1 MRALTVRAVLFA
13 GLGDFFPLYAIYALM
28 FADHGLNAGQISS
41 LFALWSATAFLLEV
55 PSGAW
60 ADTVSR
66 RGLLV
71 LSGVLLTLGFTLWTV
86 LPSYLGFAAG
96 FVVWGVSGAL
106 RSGTFEALL
115 YDELSLRGEPSAFPR
130 ILGYTRA
137 GTEIAV
143 LIAILAATPLYL
155 IGGYPLIG
163 WVSVA
168 MAAAHTVVALSLPGA
183 PKAVSAAEVEEIEG
197 DPTGAPKA
205 STADVAAETITAAP
219 PSAAGSDPSG
229 VPKPSVMP
237 GASGASSASTPS
249 DSSVAPDP
257 SVTPGPSVASSRS
270 VAPDPIA
277 ASSRPVAA
285 DPARAPSPSA
295 APDSPVAPD
304 SSAAVSSSVTPGPSA
319 GPITR
324 YLSMLRSGL
333 AEATRVRTVRNG
345 VVLGALLYG
354 ITAFDEYFALVAGEA
369 GVATAVVPVLVA
381 ITVVGSLIG
390 SVTAGRTETMR
401 ARTMGMA
408 VAVAG
413 VLFIA
418 GAVVVGLATR
428 WPAAMYVLAGSGFVA
443 LGVSYGVIYNAGV
456 VAAARLQDAIEG
468 PARATVTSVSGLL
481 SEVVSLAA
489 FGFVALVTVWLS
501 MSATVALLGIGVLAI
516 AAVTPAWLP
525 RRPAPSTTST
535 SSGR

>member
-1 MRALTVRAVLFA
+1 MRALTARAVLFA
-13 GLGDFFPLYAIYALM
+13 GLGDFFPLYAIYALL
-28 FADHGLNAGQISS
+28 FADYGLNAGQISS

-96 FVVWGVSGAL
+96 FVVWGISGAL

-168 MAAAHTVVALSLPGA
+168 MAAAHTCLALSLPGA
-183 PKAVSAAEVEEIEG
+183 PKAVSAGDVEELEE
-197 DPTGAPKA
+197 DSTGAP
-205 STADVAAETITAAP
+205 VAP
-219 PSAAGSDPSG
+219 AAGSPAEAIT
-229 VPKPSVMP
+229 PAPQRTAP
-237 GASGASSASTPS
+237 TSS
-249 DSSVAPDP
+249 D
-257 SVTPGPSVASSRS
+257 
-270 VAPDPIA
+270 
-277 ASSRPVAA
+277 
-285 DPARAPSPSA
+285 
-295 APDSPVAPD
+295 
-304 SSAAVSSSVTPGPSA
+304 

-324 YLSMLRSGL
+324 YLAMLRSGL
-333 AEATRVRTVRNG
+333 AEATRINSVRNG

-401 ARTMGMA
+401 ARTMGIA

-413 VLFIA
+413 ALFIA
-418 GAVVVGLATR
+418 GAVVVGLAAR

-443 LGVSYGVIYNAGV
+443 LGLSYGVIYNASV

-501 MSATVALLGIGVLAI
+501 MSATVALLGLGVLAI

-525 RRPAPSTTST
+525 RRPPPSSSST
-535 SSGR
+535 SHGR

>member
-13 GLGDFFPLYAIYALM
+13 GLGDFFPLYAIYALL

-66 RGLLV
+66 RALLV

-168 MAAAHTVVALSLPGA
+168 MAAAHTIVALSLPGA
-183 PKAVSAAEVEEIEG
+183 PKAVSAAEVEHLEE
-197 DPTGAPKA
+197 DP
-205 STADVAAETITAAP
+205 TAAP
-219 PSAAGSDPSG
+219 AAESAAEVIAPTPQRAAGSDPSAA
-229 VPKPSVMP
+229 PKP
-237 GASGASSASTPS
+237 
-249 DSSVAPDP
+249 SVAPDP
-257 SVTPGPSVASSRS
+257 SASPDRY
-270 VAPDPIA
+270 VAP
-277 ASSRPVAA
+277 
-285 DPARAPSPSA
+285 APS
-295 APDSPVAPD
+295 D
-304 SSAAVSSSVTPGPSA
+304 

-324 YLSMLRSGL
+324 YLAMLRSGL

-345 VVLGALLYG
+345 VMLGALLYG

-401 ARTMGMA
+401 ARTMGIA

-413 VLFIA
+413 VLFVA

-501 MSATVALLGIGVLAI
+501 MSATVALLGLGVLAI

-525 RRPAPSTTST
+525 RRPAPSTSST

>member
-1 MRALTVRAVLFA
+1 MRALTARAVLFA
-13 GLGDFFPLYAIYALM
+13 GLGDFFPLYAIYALL

-96 FVVWGVSGAL
+96 FVVWGISGAL

-143 LIAILAATPLYL
+143 LIAILAATPLHL

-168 MAAAHTVVALSLPGA
+168 MAAAHTCVALSLPGA
-183 PKAVSAAEVEEIEG
+183 PKAVSAGDVEELEE
-197 DPTGAPKA
+197 DPTGA
-205 STADVAAETITAAP
+205 SVAP
-219 PSAAGSDPSG
+219 AAGSPAEAIT
-229 VPKPSVMP
+229 PAPQRTAP
-237 GASGASSASTPS
+237 TSS
-249 DSSVAPDP
+249 D
-257 SVTPGPSVASSRS
+257 
-270 VAPDPIA
+270 
-277 ASSRPVAA
+277 
-285 DPARAPSPSA
+285 
-295 APDSPVAPD
+295 
-304 SSAAVSSSVTPGPSA
+304 

-324 YLSMLRSGL
+324 YLAMLRSGL
-333 AEATRVRTVRNG
+333 AEATRIKSVRNG

-401 ARTMGMA
+401 ARTMGIA

-413 VLFIA
+413 ALFIA
-418 GAVVVGLATR
+418 GAVVVGLAAR
-428 WPAAMYVLAGSGFVA
+428 WPAALYVLAGSGFVA
-443 LGVSYGVIYNAGV
+443 LGVSYGVIYNASV

-501 MSATVALLGIGVLAI
+501 MSATVALLGLGVLAI

-525 RRPAPSTTST
+525 RRPAPSSSST
-535 SSGR
+535 GHGR

>member
-13 GLGDFFPLYAIYALM
+13 GLGDFFPLYAIYALL

-71 LSGVLLTLGFTLWTV
+71 LSGVLLTTGFTLWTV
-86 LPSYLGFAAG
+86 VPNYFGFAAG

-115 YDELSLRGEPSAFPR
+115 YDELSVRGEPSAFPR

-137 GTEIAV
+137 ATETAV

-155 IGGYPLIG
+155 VGGYPLIG

-168 MAAAHTVVALSLPGA
+168 MAVAHTAVALTLPAA
-183 PKAVSAAEVEEIEG
+183 PKSVSAGEVDELEDEP
-197 DPTGAPKA
+197 DTVPAAATTPT
-205 STADVAAETITAAP
+205 
-219 PSAAGSDPSG
+219 
-229 VPKPSVMP
+229 
-237 GASGASSASTPS
+237 
-249 DSSVAPDP
+249 
-257 SVTPGPSVASSRS
+257 
-270 VAPDPIA
+270 
-277 ASSRPVAA
+277 
-285 DPARAPSPSA
+285 AR
-295 APDSPVAPD
+295 
-304 SSAAVSSSVTPGPSA
+304 
-319 GPITR
+319 PITR
-324 YLSMLRSGL
+324 YLSMLRSGVG
-333 AEATRVRTVRNG
+333 EATRIKSVRNG
-345 VVLGALLYG
+345 VLLGALLYG

-369 GVATAVVPVLVA
+369 GVATAVVPVLVG

-401 ARTMGMA
+401 ARTMGIA

-418 GAVVVGLATR
+418 GAVVVGLAVR
-428 WPAAMYVLAGSGFVA
+428 WPAAMYVLTGSGFIA
-443 LGVSYGVIYNAGV
+443 LGISYGIVYNATV
-456 VAAARLQDAIEG
+456 VSAARLQDAIEG

-501 MSATVALLGIGVLAI
+501 MSATVALLGFGVLAI

-525 RRPAPSTTST
+525 RRSTV
-535 SSGR
+535 SSRNVDLSG

>member
-13 GLGDFFPLYAIYALM
+13 GLGDFFPLYAIYALL

-71 LSGVLLTLGFTLWTV
+71 LSGVLLTVGFTLWTV
-86 LPSYLGFAAG
+86 WPSYLGFAAG

-143 LIAILAATPLYL
+143 LVAILAATPLYL

-168 MAAAHTVVALSLPGA
+168 MAAAHTCVALSLPGA
-183 PKAVSAAEVEEIEG
+183 PKAVSAGDVEELEE
-197 DPTGAPKA
+197 DPTSASVAP
-205 STADVAAETITAAP
+205 
-219 PSAAGSDPSG
+219 AAGSPAKAIT
-229 VPKPSVMP
+229 PAPQRTAP
-237 GASGASSASTPS
+237 TPS
-249 DSSVAPDP
+249 D
-257 SVTPGPSVASSRS
+257 
-270 VAPDPIA
+270 
-277 ASSRPVAA
+277 
-285 DPARAPSPSA
+285 
-295 APDSPVAPD
+295 
-304 SSAAVSSSVTPGPSA
+304 

-324 YLSMLRSGL
+324 YLAMLRSGL
-333 AEATRVRTVRNG
+333 AEATRIKSVRNG

-401 ARTMGMA
+401 ARTMGIA

-413 VLFIA
+413 ALFIA
-418 GAVVVGLATR
+418 GAVVVGLAAR
-428 WPAAMYVLAGSGFVA
+428 WPAALYVLAGSGFVA
-443 LGVSYGVIYNAGV
+443 LGVSYGVIYNASV

-501 MSATVALLGIGVLAI
+501 MSATVALLGLGVLAI

-525 RRPAPSTTST
+525 RRPAPSSSST
-535 SSGR
+535 GHGR

>member
-1 MRALTVRAVLFA
+1 MRALTVRAVLFT
-13 GLGDFFPLYAIYALM
+13 GLGDFFPLYAVYALL

-71 LSGVLLTLGFTLWTV
+71 LSGLLLTLGFTLWTL
-86 LPSYLGFAAG
+86 LPSYFGFAAG

-183 PKAVSAAEVEEIEG
+183 PKAVSTADVDEVEE
-197 DPTGAPKA
+197 DPTGA
-205 STADVAAETITAAP
+205 STARAVGAAADRTAVAPEPTAL
-219 PSAAGSDPSG
+219 PSAAAGP
-229 VPKPSVMP
+229 
-237 GASGASSASTPS
+237 TPPE
-249 DSSVAPDP
+249 A
-257 SVTPGPSVASSRS
+257 PGPSPRPTSS
-270 VAPDPIA
+270 D
-277 ASSRPVAA
+277 
-285 DPARAPSPSA
+285 
-295 APDSPVAPD
+295 
-304 SSAAVSSSVTPGPSA
+304 

-324 YLSMLRSGL
+324 YLTMLRSGL
-333 AEATRVRTVRNG
+333 AEATRITTVRNG

-401 ARTMGMA
+401 ARTMGIA
-408 VAVAG
+408 IAAAG
-413 VLFIA
+413 ALFIA
-418 GAVVVGLATR
+418 GAVVVGLAAR
-428 WPAAMYVLAGSGFVA
+428 WPAALYVLAGSGFVA
-443 LGVSYGVIYNAGV
+443 LGVSYGVIYNTSV

-489 FGFVALVTVWLS
+489 FGFVALATVWLS
-501 MSATVALLGIGVLAI
+501 MSATVALLGIGVLMI

-525 RRPAPSTTST
+525 RRPRPS
-535 SSGR
+535 SS

>member
-1 MRALTVRAVLFA
+1 MRALTARAVLFA
-13 GLGDFFPLYAIYALM
+13 GLGDFFPLYAIYALL

-96 FVVWGVSGAL
+96 FVVWGISGAL

-168 MAAAHTVVALSLPGA
+168 MAAAHTCVALSLPGA
-183 PKAVSAAEVEEIEG
+183 PKAVSAGDVEELEE
-197 DPTGAPKA
+197 DPTGAP
-205 STADVAAETITAAP
+205 VAP
-219 PSAAGSDPSG
+219 AAGSQAEAITPA
-229 VPKPSVMP
+229 PQRTAPT
-237 GASGASSASTPS
+237 SS
-249 DSSVAPDP
+249 D
-257 SVTPGPSVASSRS
+257 
-270 VAPDPIA
+270 
-277 ASSRPVAA
+277 
-285 DPARAPSPSA
+285 
-295 APDSPVAPD
+295 
-304 SSAAVSSSVTPGPSA
+304 

-324 YLSMLRSGL
+324 YLAMLRSGL
-333 AEATRVRTVRNG
+333 AEATRIKSVRNG

-401 ARTMGMA
+401 ARTMGIA

-413 VLFIA
+413 ALFIA
-418 GAVVVGLATR
+418 GAVVVGLAAR

-443 LGVSYGVIYNAGV
+443 LGLSYGVIYNASV

-501 MSATVALLGIGVLAI
+501 MSATVALLGLGVLAI

-525 RRPAPSTTST
+525 RRPAPSSSST
-535 SSGR
+535 GHGR

>member
-1 MRALTVRAVLFA
+1 MRALTVRAVLFS
-13 GLGDFFPLYAIYALM
+13 GLGDFFPLYAIYALL

-96 FVVWGVSGAL
+96 FVVWGISGAL

-137 GTEIAV
+137 GTEVAV

-168 MAAAHTVVALSLPGA
+168 MAAAHTCVALSLPGA
-183 PKAVSAAEVEEIEG
+183 PKSVSAGDVEELEE
-197 DPTGAPKA
+197 DPTGASVAPA
-205 STADVAAETITAAP
+205 AGSPAEAITPAPQRTAGSDLAAAAEPSVAQG
-219 PSAAGSDPSG
+219 PSAATG
-229 VPKPSVMP
+229 
-237 GASGASSASTPS
+237 
-249 DSSVAPDP
+249 
-257 SVTPGPSVASSRS
+257 RS
-270 VAPDPIA
+270 VAPDPIV
-277 ASSRPVAA
+277 ASSRPVAH
-285 DPARAPSPSA
+285 DPSDVSSPSA
-295 APDSPVAPD
+295 VPDQFAVRDRKAAPDRYVAPT
-304 SSAAVSSSVTPGPSA
+304 SSG

-324 YLSMLRSGL
+324 YLAMLRSGL
-333 AEATRVRTVRNG
+333 AEATRIKSVRNG

-401 ARTMGMA
+401 ARTMGIA

-413 VLFIA
+413 ALFIA
-418 GAVVVGLATR
+418 GAVVVGLAAR
-428 WPAAMYVLAGSGFVA
+428 WPAAMYALAVSGFVA
-443 LGVSYGVIYNAGV
+443 LGLSYGVVYNASV

-501 MSATVALLGIGVLAI
+501 MSATVALLGLGVLAI

-525 RRPAPSTTST
+525 RRPPPPSSSST
-535 SSGR
+535 SHGR

>member
-13 GLGDFFPLYAIYALM
+13 GLGDFFPLYAIYALL

-197 DPTGAPKA
+197 DPTGASKA
-205 STADVAAETITAAP
+205 SIDVAAETITAAP

-237 GASGASSASTPS
+237 GASGASSASTPP
-249 DSSVAPDP
+249 DSSVALDP

-270 VAPDPIA
+270 VA
-277 ASSRPVAA
+277 A

-295 APDSPVAPD
+295 APDSSVAPD
-304 SSAAVSSSVTPGPSA
+304 SSAAASSSVTPGPSA

-401 ARTMGMA
+401 ARTMGIA

-501 MSATVALLGIGVLAI
+501 MSATVALIGLGVLAI

-525 RRPAPSTTST
+525 RRPAPSSSST
-535 SSGR
+535 DRGG

>member
-13 GLGDFFPLYAIYALM
+13 GLGDFFPLYAIYALL

-168 MAAAHTVVALSLPGA
+168 MAAAHTCVALSLPGA
-183 PKAVSAAEVEEIEG
+183 PKAVSAGDVEELEE
-197 DPTGAPKA
+197 DPTGA
-205 STADVAAETITAAP
+205 SVAP
-219 PSAAGSDPSG
+219 AAGSPAEAII
-229 VPKPSVMP
+229 PAPQRTAP
-237 GASGASSASTPS
+237 TSS
-249 DSSVAPDP
+249 D
-257 SVTPGPSVASSRS
+257 
-270 VAPDPIA
+270 
-277 ASSRPVAA
+277 
-285 DPARAPSPSA
+285 
-295 APDSPVAPD
+295 
-304 SSAAVSSSVTPGPSA
+304 

-324 YLSMLRSGL
+324 YLAMLRSGL
-333 AEATRVRTVRNG
+333 TEATRIKSVRNG

-401 ARTMGMA
+401 ARTMGIA
-408 VAVAG
+408 VAIAG

-418 GAVVVGLATR
+418 GAVVVGLAAR
-428 WPAAMYVLAGSGFVA
+428 WPAAMYVLAGTGFVA
-443 LGVSYGVIYNAGV
+443 LGLSYGVIYNASV

-501 MSATVALLGIGVLAI
+501 MSATVALLGLGVLAI

-525 RRPAPSTTST
+525 RRPAPSSSST
-535 SSGR
+535 SHGR

>member
-13 GLGDFFPLYAIYALM
+13 ALGDFFPLYAIYALL

-71 LSGVLLTLGFTLWTV
+71 LSGVLLTTGFTLWTV
-86 LPSYLGFAAG
+86 LPNYLGFAAG

-115 YDELSLRGEPSAFPR
+115 YDELSARGEPSAFPR

-137 GTEIAV
+137 ATETAV

-155 IGGYPLIG
+155 VGGYPLIG

-168 MAAAHTVVALSLPGA
+168 MAVAHTVVALTLPAA
-183 PKAVSAAEVEEIEG
+183 PKSVSAGEVDEAEE
-197 DPTGAPKA
+197 APDEA
-205 STADVAAETITAAP
+205 TTITAP
-219 PSAAGSDPSG
+219 GSSTSAVTPAGIASDP
-229 VPKPSVMP
+229 P
-237 GASGASSASTPS
+237 
-249 DSSVAPDP
+249 
-257 SVTPGPSVASSRS
+257 
-270 VAPDPIA
+270 
-277 ASSRPVAA
+277 
-285 DPARAPSPSA
+285 
-295 APDSPVAPD
+295 
-304 SSAAVSSSVTPGPSA
+304 A

-324 YLSMLRSGL
+324 YLAMLRSGL
-333 AEATRVRTVRNG
+333 AEATRIKSVRNG
-345 VVLGALLYG
+345 VLLGALLYG

-369 GVATAVVPVLVA
+369 GVATAVVPVLVG

-401 ARTMGMA
+401 ARTMGIA

-413 VLFIA
+413 VLFVA
-418 GAVVVGLATR
+418 GAVVVGLAVR
-428 WPAAMYVLAGSGFVA
+428 WPAAMYALTGSGFVA
-443 LGVSYGVIYNAGV
+443 LGISYGIVYNATV
-456 VAAARLQDAIEG
+456 VSAARLQDAIEG

-501 MSATVALLGIGVLAI
+501 MSATVALLGFGVLAI

-525 RRPAPSTTST
+525 RRRTAASPTGRAPSP
-535 SSGR
+535 R

>member
-1 MRALTVRAVLFA
+1 MRALTARAVLFA
-13 GLGDFFPLYAIYALM
+13 GLGDFFPLYAIYALL

-96 FVVWGVSGAL
+96 FVVWGISGAL

-168 MAAAHTVVALSLPGA
+168 MAAAHTCVALSLPGA
-183 PKAVSAAEVEEIEG
+183 PKAVSAGDVEELEE
-197 DPTGAPKA
+197 DPTGA
-205 STADVAAETITAAP
+205 SVAP
-219 PSAAGSDPSG
+219 AAGSPAEAIT
-229 VPKPSVMP
+229 PAPQRTAP
-237 GASGASSASTPS
+237 TSS
-249 DSSVAPDP
+249 D
-257 SVTPGPSVASSRS
+257 
-270 VAPDPIA
+270 
-277 ASSRPVAA
+277 
-285 DPARAPSPSA
+285 
-295 APDSPVAPD
+295 
-304 SSAAVSSSVTPGPSA
+304 

-324 YLSMLRSGL
+324 YLAMLRSGL
-333 AEATRVRTVRNG
+333 AEATRIKSVRNG

-401 ARTMGMA
+401 ARTMGIA

-413 VLFIA
+413 ALFIA
-418 GAVVVGLATR
+418 GAVVVGLAAR
-428 WPAAMYVLAGSGFVA
+428 WPAALYVLAGSGFVA
-443 LGVSYGVIYNAGV
+443 LGVSYGVIYNASV

-501 MSATVALLGIGVLAI
+501 MSATVALLGLGVLAI

-525 RRPAPSTTST
+525 RRPAPSSSST
-535 SSGR
+535 GHGR